1 MVLGINDGVVSSGA
15 LLYLVSS
22 TLTISAFFMLIEI
35 MERGQDAG
43 AKRPGCHHGK
53 PMGTGR
59 RPT

>member
-22 TLTISAFFMLIEI
+22 TLTISAFFMLIEL
-35 MERGQDAG
+35 MERGQDA
-43 AKRPGCHHGK
+43 APTSWLSPWK